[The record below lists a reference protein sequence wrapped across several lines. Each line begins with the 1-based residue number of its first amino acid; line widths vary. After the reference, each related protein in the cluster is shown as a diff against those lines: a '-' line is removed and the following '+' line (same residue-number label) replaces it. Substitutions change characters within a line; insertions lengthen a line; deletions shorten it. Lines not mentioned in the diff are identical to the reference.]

1 MEQEVTLSFNG
12 GDERAIVGLST
23 GIVRSDVINIRL
35 FGDDCPPFFGN
46 HL

>member
-35 FGDDCPPFFGN
+35 E
-46 HL
+46 LASSI